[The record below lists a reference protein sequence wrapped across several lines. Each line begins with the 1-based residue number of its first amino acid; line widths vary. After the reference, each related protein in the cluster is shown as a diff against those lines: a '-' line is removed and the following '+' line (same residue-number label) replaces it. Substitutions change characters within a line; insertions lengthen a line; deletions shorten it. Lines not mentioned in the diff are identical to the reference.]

1 MSSRTVLLVCGP
13 LAALG
18 LATAVSGTLRVGQ
31 ARRELA
37 ALAATSAFEGRAFAE
52 SLQGSHAQRQLDAL
66 DRRRV
71 LARELAAA
79 RRDRLLGG
87 VLLLGAVVAGLGLRS
102 FGRMAA
108 EIEEDRR
115 HTLGSSGPPSGKID

>member
-18 LATAVSGTLRVGQ
+18 LAASVSGTLRV
-31 ARRELA
+31 AESRRELA

-52 SLQGSHAQRQLDAL
+52 SLQGSHAQRQLEAL
-66 DRRRV
+66 NRRRT

-79 RRDRLLGG
+79 RRDRLLG
-87 VLLLGAVVAGLGLRS
+87 VILLLGAVVAGLGIRS
-102 FGRMAA
+102 FGRMAS

-115 HTLGSSGPPSGKID
+115 QAGEGAGSGSGKID